1 MILNETFFLK
11 NLVEWK
17 KSINFAPDL
26 RTLNN
31 GIMKKFIMCVI
42 MTLVMGC
49 AFTGCNAGSSTNS
62 NDSIDTIMV
71 DSVDT
76 INVDSISTN
85 TTVFSKC

>member
-1 MILNETFFLK
+1 MIFNETFLLK

-26 RTLNN
+26 RILNN

-49 AFTGCNAGSSTNS
+49 AFTGCNTGSSTNS

-76 INVDSISTN
+76 IDVDSISAD
-85 TTVFSKC
+85 TTIFQ

>member
-1 MILNETFFLK
+1 MILNETFLLK

-42 MTLVMGC
+42 MTLVMGF

-76 INVDSISTN
+76 INVDSISAD
-85 TTVFSKC
+85 TTVF

>member
-1 MILNETFFLK
+1 MILNETFLLK
-11 NLVEWK
+11 NLVEQK

-26 RTLNN
+26 QILNN

-42 MTLVMGC
+42 MTLVMGF

-76 INVDSISTN
+76 INVDSTSAD
-85 TTVFSKC
+85 TTVFQ

>member
-1 MILNETFFLK
+1 MILNETFLLK
-11 NLVEWK
+11 NLVEQK

-26 RTLNN
+26 QILNN

-42 MTLVMGC
+42 MTLVMGF

-76 INVDSISTN
+76 INVDSISAD
-85 TTVFSKC
+85 TTVFQ

>member
-1 MILNETFFLK
+1 MILNETFLLK

-26 RTLNN
+26 QILNN

-42 MTLVMGC
+42 MTLVMGF
-49 AFTGCNAGSSTNS
+49 AFRGCNAGSSTNS

-76 INVDSISTN
+76 INVDSISAD
-85 TTVFSKC
+85 TTVFQ

>member
-11 NLVEWK
+11 NLVEWE

-26 RTLNN
+26 RILNN

-42 MTLVMGC
+42 MTLVMGF
-49 AFTGCNAGSSTNS
+49 AFTGCNTGSSTNS

-71 DSVDT
+71 DSIDT
-76 INVDSISTN
+76 INVDSISADTI
-85 TTVFSKC
+85 VSSKC

>member
-1 MILNETFFLK
+1 MILNETFLLK
-11 NLVEWK
+11 NLVKQK

-26 RTLNN
+26 QILNN

-42 MTLVMGC
+42 MALVMGC

-76 INVDSISTN
+76 INVDSISADTN
-85 TTVFSKC
+85 SIQ

>member
-1 MILNETFFLK
+1 MILNETFLLK

-26 RTLNN
+26 QILNN

-42 MTLVMGC
+42 MTLVMGF

-76 INVDSISTN
+76 INVDSISAD
-85 TTVFSKC
+85 TTVFQ

>member
-1 MILNETFFLK
+1 MILNETFLLK

-42 MTLVMGC
+42 MTLVMGF

-76 INVDSISTN
+76 INVDSISADTI
-85 TTVFSKC
+85 VSSKC